1 VCDGFSSSKLLM
13 RAWQVQ
19 RAGEPAEVLHLVE
32 LEAPEP
38 APGEVRIR
46 VTAAGLGL
54 PDVFMCRGTY
64 PLTPHLPFTSGQEAT
79 GTVTAVGE
87 GVDLSLG
94 DRIMCVTSFIG
105 GHGSFAEECLAAAVG
120 AFPVPDGL
128 TDAEA
133 AGFWIPHLTGWIG
146 LVDRGRLA
154 EGDWLAVLGAAGGS
168 GIAAVQLGRALGARV
183 VAIVSDDERAAFCRE
198 LGAEAT
204 INHRDGALAP
214 ALRELTGGG
223 GVDLLYDPVGGTLAE
238 DAAGALARY
247 GRLLA
252 VGFASGEWPRLVTHD
267 LVITNTS
274 LVGVFAGG
282 YSRPELDD
290 IHAKLA
296 GLVRDGRLRN
306 AVTAEVPFAELPQAL
321 QRLAD
326 RSVVGK
332 LVLVP

>member
-1 VCDGFSSSKLLM
+1 M

-19 RAGEPAEVLHLVE
+19 GAGEPSEVLHLVE
-32 LEAPEP
+32 REPPEP
-38 APGEVRIR
+38 GPGEVRIR

-64 PLTPHLPFTSGQEAT
+64 PLTPALPFTSGQEAT
-79 GTVTAVGE
+79 GTVTAVAE
-87 GVDLSLG
+87 GVGLSIG
-94 DRIMCVTSFIG
+94 DRIMGVTSFIG
-105 GHGSFAEECLAAAVG
+105 GNGSFAEECLAAADG

-146 LVDRGRLA
+146 LVDRGRVA

-204 INHRDGALAP
+204 INHRDGPIAP
-214 ALRELTGGG
+214 ALRELTSGR
-223 GVDLLYDPVGGTLAE
+223 GVDVVYDPVGGALAE
-238 DAAGALARY
+238 EAAGALARY

-252 VGFASGEWPRLVTHD
+252 VGFASGRWAGIPGPNQVFTK
-267 LVITNTS
+267 TS
-274 LVGVFAGG
+274 QVGVFAGG
-282 YSRPELDD
+282 YSRVELDD
-290 IHAKLA
+290 IHARLTA
-296 GLVRDGRLRN
+296 LVRDGRLRN

-321 QRLAD
+321 QRMAD
-326 RSVVGK
+326 RGVVGK
-332 LVLVP
+332 LVMVP